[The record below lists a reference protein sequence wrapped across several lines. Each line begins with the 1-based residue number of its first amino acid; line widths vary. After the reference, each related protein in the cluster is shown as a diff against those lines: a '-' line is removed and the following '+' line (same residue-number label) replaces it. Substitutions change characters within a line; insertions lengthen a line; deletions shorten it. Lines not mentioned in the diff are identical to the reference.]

1 MYSQALQGIMINSR
15 QEWNIDYLRELRE
28 KFLDQDYPLKL
39 VNSEFRRALEVDRT
53 DLLFNKERKK
63 KKKIIAPLIVNYNP
77 GNPDFRKWINQ
88 EIDILHQ
95 SPDTKKTF
103 PKIDVVTRQ
112 NKNIA
117 QKVINSKHWKLATPR
132 NNPPQPP
139 PGNFVKHE
147 RNCVTCLRIKDGKK
161 EFSSSVTKRNY
172 KITRHYTCESTHL
185 VYLARCSLCSMDYI
199 GQTTQTMRR
208 RHLGHRGE
216 IRSGSDGLGKHFLS
230 HGQNLDLKNER
241 IFEENVMKY
250 FELTIIASVEPGQPW
265 SQQNLDRLEAKFQKN
280 LMCMD
285 YNGGINLRDESKR
298 GRNAGR

>member
-1 MYSQALQGIMINSR
+1 MIFLNVEVFINRETGKFETKYYVKPSNKRLYLHFRSNHPQHVFKSIVYSQALQGIMINSR

-147 RNCVTCLRIKDGKK
+147 RNCVTCG
-161 EFSSSVTKRNY
+161 
-172 KITRHYTCESTHL
+172 
-185 VYLARCSLCSMDYI
+185 
-199 GQTTQTMRR
+199 
-208 RHLGHRGE
+208 
-216 IRSGSDGLGKHFLS
+216 
-230 HGQNLDLKNER
+230 
-241 IFEENVMKY
+241 
-250 FELTIIASVEPGQPW
+250 
-265 SQQNLDRLEAKFQKN
+265 
-280 LMCMD
+280 
-285 YNGGINLRDESKR
+285 
-298 GRNAGR
+298 